1 MGELDTTATNRSIL
15 KDQYR
20 EADFLT
26 GYLCGLTGRC
36 DLQEKLSDCMPE
48 EVSYELK
55 DSIEAMSEGMMN
67 GELIDNL
74 IMGLFNLNFAM

>member
-1 MGELDTTATNRSIL
+1 M
-15 KDQYR
+15 
-20 EADFLT
+20 
-26 GYLCGLTGRC
+26 TGRC
-36 DLQEKLSDCMPE
+36 DLQDKLSDCMPE

-74 IMGLFNLNFAM
+74 IMGLFNLNFAMQDFEKTLDDTDCDIVLTEIE